1 MERWLNESMHN
12 WMICLQNLYWK
23 LIFLELGALFETHF
37 MVFIKICLNFT
48 LKTMI
53 IDVHMEWKLKIA
65 TLFSL
70 NTFYIL
76 LFPNLFSW
84 LRPRSSHSQRFSMLI
99 CALIIFLTLKYH
111 HRIIERDFSLFLLRW
126 VICIVIYAILIELV
140 QNYLV
145 SKMPTEPTDKTFLL
159 ALFFIIFD

>member
-1 MERWLNESMHN
+1 
-12 WMICLQNLYWK
+12 
-23 LIFLELGALFETHF
+23 
-37 MVFIKICLNFT
+37 
-48 LKTMI
+48 
-53 IDVHMEWKLKIA
+53 
-65 TLFSL
+65 
-70 NTFYIL
+70 
-76 LFPNLFSW
+76 
-84 LRPRSSHSQRFSMLI
+84 MLI
-99 CALIIFLTLKYH
+99 CALVIFLTLKYH